1 MGGVMKVEV
10 KNWDNEVVGSI
21 DLPDEVFAREVN
33 QHLVWEVVRAYL
45 ASRRRGTHKAK
56 NRGEVKGTRAKPWK
70 QKHTGRARAG
80 TRQSPLWRKGGVAH
94 GPRPRS
100 YVQKVNKKARKA
112 ALRGVLSQ
120 RLAEGRLIVLG
131 SLELE
136 APKTKD
142 FLKRLDSL
150 GVSGEKVLLVD
161 GLENLNLHLASR
173 NRPDVKMLDAGS
185 LNTYE
190 VLNHRWI
197 VASEPSVR
205 SLVEVLS

>member
-33 QHLVWEVVRAYL
+33 QHLVWEVVTAYL

-56 NRGEVKGTRAKPWK
+56 NRSEVKGTRAKPWK

-80 TRQSPLWRKGGVAH
+80 SRQSPLWRSGGVAH

-112 ALRGVLSQ
+112 ALMGVLSQ
-120 RLAEGRLIVLG
+120 RLAEGRLLVLG

-150 GVSGEKVLLVD
+150 GIRGEKVLLVE
-161 GLENLNLHLASR
+161 GLENLNLDLASR

-185 LNTYE
+185 LNAYE

-197 VASEPSVR
+197 VASEPAVR
-205 SLVEVLS
+205 SLAEVLS

>member
-1 MGGVMKVEV
+1 MGDVMKVEV

-56 NRGEVKGTRAKPWK
+56 NRSEVKGTRAKPWK

-80 TRQSPLWRKGGVAH
+80 SRQSPLWRKGGVAH

-185 LNTYE
+185 LNAYE

-205 SLVEVLS
+205 SLAEVLS

>member
-1 MGGVMKVEV
+1 MKVEV
-10 KNWDNEVVGSI
+10 KNWSNEVVGTI
-21 DLPDEVFAREVN
+21 DLPDAVFAREVN

-45 ASRRRGTHKAK
+45 ASRRRGTHKTK
-56 NRGEVKGTRAKPWK
+56 ERSEVTGSRSKPWK

-80 TRQSPLWRKGGVAH
+80 SKQSPLWRSGGTAH

-112 ALRGVLSQ
+112 ALSGVLSQ
-120 RLAEGRLIVLG
+120 RLAEGRLLVLS

-136 APKTKD
+136 APRTKD
-142 FLKRLDSL
+142 FVARLDGL
-150 GVSGEKVLLVD
+150 GVKGDKVLLLE

-173 NRPDVKMLDAGS
+173 NRPDVKMIDAGS
-185 LNTYE
+185 LNAYE

-197 VASEPSVR
+197 VATEPALR
-205 SLVEVLS
+205 TLAEVLS

>member
-33 QHLVWEVVRAYL
+33 QHLVWEVVTAYL

-56 NRGEVKGTRAKPWK
+56 NRSEVKGTRAKPWK

-80 TRQSPLWRKGGVAH
+80 SRQSPLWRSGGVAH

-112 ALRGVLSQ
+112 ALMGVLSQ

-150 GVSGEKVLLVD
+150 GVRGEKVLLVE

-173 NRPDVKMLDAGS
+173 NRPDVKMIDAGS
-185 LNTYE
+185 LNAYE

-197 VASEPSVR
+197 VASEPAVR
-205 SLVEVLS
+205 SLAEVLS

>member
-1 MGGVMKVEV
+1 MKVEV

-173 NRPDVKMLDAGS
+173 NRPDVKLLDAGS

-205 SLVEVLS
+205 SLAEVLS